1 MKMFREDASL
11 PVSLPLSKRIRT
23 AYSKCGRGRGG
34 QHNLYSLEILL
45 GSDFTPY
52 NFLLK
57 PSQTGSQLGGLVIS
71 KTCWHSG
78 P

>member
-1 MKMFREDASL
+1 MKMFQEDASL

-23 AYSKCGRGRGG
+23 AYSKCGRGWGG
-34 QHNLYSLEILL
+34 HNLYSLEILL
-45 GSDFTPY
+45 GSNFTPC

-57 PSQTGSQLGGLVIS
+57 PSQTGAQLGGFVIS